1 MAGYRLRQKDQT
13 TFVDVYLYDSLSSGA
28 GYAVSVAK
36 GLKTLLQHVRELL
49 ERCTCESACHGCLKH
64 YMNQY
69 AHGLLDRFA
78 ALDLLRWGME
88 GMLPDA
94 YVVEQQEALVSS
106 LRNVLARKNCHI
118 RKKRDELLVER
129 NGIVK
134 KLQIV
139 PAMWA
144 EREALGEIY
153 VSDAYLKYAKPYA
166 LKKILDRM

>member
-1 MAGYRLRQKDQT
+1 MCENYWKD
-13 TFVDVYLYDSLSSGA
+13 VC
-28 GYAVSVAK
+28 
-36 GLKTLLQHVRELL
+36 VR
-49 ERCTCESACHGCLKH
+49 APAMDGLKH

-69 AHGLLDRFA
+69 VHGLLDRFA

-94 YVVEQQEALVSS
+94 YEVEQQEALVSS
-106 LRNVLARKNCHI
+106 LRNVLARKNCHMQ
-118 RKKRDELLVER
+118 KKRDELLVER

-134 KLQIV
+134 KLQII

-144 EREALGEIY
+144 EQEAFGEIY